1 MSDPC
6 HDFFDQLQ
14 EQGFDPRLGRA
25 KGTIR
30 FDVID
35 GKPGEHWLVS
45 LDRGAVRV
53 SRDDEPA
60 DCVVRA
66 DRATL
71 DGVVAGEINVTAALI
86 RGLVGVTGNV
96 DVLLHLQRLF
106 PAGPSSQ
113 TPKQKTAALEAS

>member
-6 HDFFDQLQ
+6 HDFFDQLRVRK
-14 EQGFDPRLGRA
+14 FDARLGRV

-35 GKPGEHWLVS
+35 SDPSEHWLVS
-45 LDRGAVRV
+45 LDRGAIRV
-53 SRDDEPA
+53 SRDDESA

-71 DGVVAGEINVTAALI
+71 DGVVAGEINVTAAII
-86 RGLVGVTGNV
+86 RGVVGVTGNI

-106 PAGPSSQ
+106 PAGPD
-113 TPKQKTAALEAS
+113 PRARNPKTAVLEAS

>member
-71 DGVVAGEINVTAALI
+71 DGVVAGEINV
-86 RGLVGVTGNV
+86 
-96 DVLLHLQRLF
+96 LLHLQRLF